1 MAEYTYFSKEGLE
14 KLKAELKH
22 LITVERPAMSKQ
34 IQEAREKGDLSEN
47 AEYDAAKEAQGLLEK
62 RIAEMQAQLA
72 TARVVDESQMDN
84 SKVMILAYVEIKII
98 SNNAQMTYQIV
109 TEKEA
114 NLKEK
119 KISTTSPIGESL
131 MGKKVGDIVKV
142 KTPNGIMELEVLNIS
157 R

>member
-14 KLKAELKH
+14 KLKGELKH

-98 SNNAQMTYQIV
+98 TNNAQMTYQIV
-109 TEKEA
+109 TEEEA